1 MLARTVALQ
10 KMLQYLFST
19 GMSYRAVAKATG
31 LNVTTITRLVSNEGR
46 IPRTG
51 TYDRILRACA
61 ARRDEMRPLEETLKE
76 LDK

>member
-1 MLARTVALQ
+1 MPTRTAVSQ

-31 LNVTTITRLVSNEGR
+31 LNVTTIARLVSKEGR

-61 ARRDEMRPLEETLKE
+61 ERRNEMRPFEETLKE